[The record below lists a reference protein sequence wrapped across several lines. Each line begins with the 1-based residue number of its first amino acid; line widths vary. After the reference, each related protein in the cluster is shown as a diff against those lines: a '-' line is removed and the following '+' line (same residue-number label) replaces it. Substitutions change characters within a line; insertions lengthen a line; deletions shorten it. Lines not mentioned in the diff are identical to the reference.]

1 MPKIKVEIE
10 VPDGKYCDSIDA
22 VCPMCFDGEWGTF
35 RCALFNGELEID
47 DNYPR
52 IIRCEECKQA
62 EVNDETK

>member
-1 MPKIKVEIE
+1 MTKIRVEIE

-52 IIRCEECKQA
+52 IIRCDECKQA
-62 EVNDETK
+62 EVKDETI